1 MPITALLIVD
11 MQNDNIHADGA
22 FAGTGAAAHA
32 ASQDVI
38 SNVRSVLDAARSADI
53 PVFHNKIVVHPNP
66 AIGGANAPIFRMLGP
81 ESLKLGS
88 WGAAIVDEI
97 TPIDGEIVLDRIR
110 MNAFGGTSLD
120 IMLRN
125 LGVADV
131 IVVGVWTNMA
141 VEHTIRDAADR
152 GYTSPSS
159 PTPPPPSTPT
169 GNTPPSATPSP
180 IVPPSPTPRPPSPR
194 SRRAPGG
201 RPRRRPRHSSQ
212 YRRCRGAQHLAPG
225 PRTHLPDAAGV
236 VPGAEPADDTSK

>member
-11 MQNDNIHADGA
+11 MQNDNIHAGGA

-152 GYTSPSS
+152 GYTVTVVSDA
-159 PTPPPPSTPT
+159 TSTI
-169 GNTPPSATPSP
+169 NTDWQHAALSYALTNSAT
-180 IVPPSPTPRPPSPR
+180 ITDTATTIATIEART
-194 SRRAPGG
+194 
-201 RPRRRPRHSSQ
+201 RRPASEKT
-212 YRRCRGAQHLAPG
+212 APQ
-225 PRTHLPDAAGV
+225 
-236 VPGAEPADDTSK
+236 